1 MSKSNFA
8 TPEDAEHSF
17 YQLIIEGDAD
27 KLMLAWSDEEDSV
40 CVHPTGVCLTGL
52 LSIRE
57 SWRSIFATARIRIEA
72 ESVAHWQ
79 SSVVA
84 VHHLTEVLY
93 VGDDPKPHG
102 PLHVTHIYT
111 RGAQGWRLSA
121 RHASAADDEQQ
132 AVIDAMPHT
141 IH

>member
-1 MSKSNFA
+1 MNKSNFA

-57 SWRSIFATARIRIEA
+57 SWRSIFATARILIEA

-79 SSVVA
+79 ISVVA
-84 VHHLTEVLY
+84 VHHLTEL
-93 VGDDPKPHG
+93 
-102 PLHVTHIYT
+102 L
-111 RGAQGWRLSA
+111 
-121 RHASAADDEQQ
+121 
-132 AVIDAMPHT
+132 
-141 IH
+141 